1 MKTKENRSPVV
12 EFQQRLLEDL
22 SMFVCNVTFVK
33 KNRTKRTGWM
43 TTDLRWVPAADQPK
57 GTGKPLPP
65 GSGLLRVYDFKR
77 MGWRTI
83 RLAFVTSYRLLTPEE
98 ELGLKFETANYE
110 KEHEKK

>member
-1 MKTKENRSPVV
+1 MKNKENRSLVV
-12 EFQQRLLEDL
+12 DFQQRLLEDL

-83 RLAFVTSYRLLTPEE
+83 RPSHVTSYRLLTPEE
-98 ELGLKFETANYE
+98 ELQLKFETANYE
-110 KEHEKK
+110 KEHEDD

>member
-1 MKTKENRSPVV
+1 MKNKENRIGVDQ
-12 EFQQRLLEDL
+12 FQRRLLEDL
-22 SMFVCNVTFVK
+22 SMFVCNVTFTK
-33 KNRTKRTGWM
+33 KDRTKRTGWM

-98 ELGLKFETANYE
+98 ELQLKFDTANYE
-110 KEHEKK
+110 KENEE

>member
-1 MKTKENRSPVV
+1 MKNPGPSPVLV
-12 EFQQRLLEDL
+12 EFYQHLLEDL

-98 ELGLKFETANYE
+98 ELQLKFETANYG
-110 KEHEKK
+110 KDHEED

>member
-1 MKTKENRSPVV
+1 MKNKENRIYVD

-65 GSGLLRVYDFKR
+65 ELGLLRVYDFKR

-83 RLAFVTSYRLLTPEE
+83 RLAFVTSYRLLSPEE
-98 ELGLKFETANYE
+98 ELSLKFETANYE
-110 KEHEKK
+110 KDHEED

>member
-12 EFQQRLLEDL
+12 DFQQRLLEDL

-83 RLAFVTSYRLLTPEE
+83 RPSHVTSYRLLTPEE
-98 ELGLKFETANYE
+98 ELQLKFETANYG
-110 KEHEKK
+110 KEHEED

>member
-1 MKTKENRSPVV
+1 MKNKENRSPVA

-22 SMFVCNVTFVK
+22 AMFVCNVTFVK

-43 TTDLRWVPAADQPK
+43 TTDLRWVPAADHPK

-83 RLAFVTSYRLLTPEE
+83 RPSHVTSYRLLTPEE
-98 ELGLKFETANYE
+98 ELQLKFETANYE
-110 KEHEKK
+110 KEHEDD

>member
-1 MKTKENRSPVV
+1 MKNKENRIGVDQ
-12 EFQQRLLEDL
+12 FQRRLLEDL
-22 SMFVCNVTFVK
+22 SMFVCNVTFTK
-33 KNRTKRTGWM
+33 KDRTKRTGWM

-110 KEHEKK
+110 EEHEED

>member
-1 MKTKENRSPVV
+1 MKNKENRIGVDQ
-12 EFQQRLLEDL
+12 FQRRLLEDL
-22 SMFVCNVTFVK
+22 SMFVCNVTFTK
-33 KNRTKRTGWM
+33 KDRTKRTGWM

-98 ELGLKFETANYE
+98 ELGLKFDTANYE
-110 KEHEKK
+110 EEHEED

>member
-1 MKTKENRSPVV
+1 MKNKENRIGVDQ
-12 EFQQRLLEDL
+12 FQRRLLEDL
-22 SMFVCNVTFVK
+22 SMFVCNVTFTK
-33 KNRTKRTGWM
+33 KDRTKRTGWM

-110 KEHEKK
+110 KEQEE